1 MKSEDE
7 ITGFTE
13 QWYELI
19 TAGGH
24 KDRDCHWY
32 VKSRWSYGLPQVY
45 VVVHDGGV
53 FERVEEEFDTYE
65 EALEG
70 LKGYLERAISE
81 EKAEREDDSDD
92 DDEDDA
98 DDDGDEENL

>member
-1 MKSEDE
+1 MKIEDE
-7 ITGFTE
+7 ITGLTE

-32 VKSRWSYGLPQVY
+32 VEARWSYGLPQVY

-70 LKGYLERAISE
+70 LKGYVERAISE
-81 EKAEREDDSDD
+81 EKAEREDDSD
-92 DDEDDA
+92 E
-98 DDDGDEENL
+98 DGDEEEDL

>member
-1 MKSEDE
+1 MKIEDE
-7 ITGFTE
+7 ITGLSE
-13 QWYELI
+13 KWYELI
-19 TAGGH
+19 SAGGH

-32 VKSRWSYGLPQVY
+32 LESRWSYGLPQVY

-81 EKAEREDDSDD
+81 EEAERGEDEDDS
-92 DDEDDA
+92 E
-98 DDDGDEENL
+98 GDEEDL